1 MNMYEGRP
9 KLKIPRTWLENFL
22 DITSIALLVLGT
34 VSLISEWA
42 AIPDTVPTHFNA
54 AGEPDGWGNKSNLW
68 ILIVMGAVTWLLL
81 TVLEKYPHI
90 YNYFNLTEENV
101 ERQYNNARIMIN
113 VMKNEILIFFVYMT
127 WACSKVA
134 KGDSEGLS
142 VWVLPIFV
150 IGITGSIA
158 FFIVRSIK
166 WK

>member
-1 MNMYEGRP
+1 MYEGRP
-9 KLKIPRTWLENFL
+9 KLKIQRTWFENFL
-22 DITSIALLVLGT
+22 DIASITLLVIGT

-54 AGEPDGWGNKSNLW
+54 AGEPDGWGSKNNLW

-81 TVLEKYPHI
+81 TVLEKFPHI

-101 ERQYNNARIMIN
+101 ERQYKNARMMIN

-127 WACSKVA
+127 WACAEVA
-134 KGDSEGLS
+134 NGTSEGLS
-142 VWVLPIFV
+142 VWVLPIFI

>member
-1 MNMYEGRP
+1 MYEGRP
-9 KLKIPRTWLENFL
+9 KLNIQRTWFENFL
-22 DITSIALLVLGT
+22 DIASITLLVIGT
-34 VSLISEWA
+34 VSLISQWA
-42 AIPDTVPTHFNA
+42 AIPNTVPTHFNA
-54 AGEPDGWGNKSNLW
+54 AGEPDGWGSKNNLW

-81 TVLEKYPHI
+81 TVLEKFPHI

-101 ERQYNNARIMIN
+101 ERQYKNARMMIN

-127 WACSKVA
+127 WACAEVA
-134 KGDSEGLS
+134 NGTSEGLS
-142 VWVLPIFV
+142 VWVLPIFI

>member
-1 MNMYEGRP
+1 MYEGRP
-9 KLKIPRTWLENFL
+9 KLNIQRTWFENFL
-22 DITSIALLVLGT
+22 DIASITLLVIGT

-42 AIPDTVPTHFNA
+42 AIPNTVPTHFNA
-54 AGEPDGWGNKSNLW
+54 AGEPDGWGSKNNLW

-81 TVLEKYPHI
+81 TVLEKFPHI

-101 ERQYNNARIMIN
+101 ERQYKNARMMIN

-127 WACSKVA
+127 WACAEVA
-134 KGDSEGLS
+134 NGTSEGLS
-142 VWVLPIFV
+142 VWVLPIFI

>member
-1 MNMYEGRP
+1 MYEGRP
-9 KLKIPRTWLENFL
+9 KLKIQRTWFENFL
-22 DITSIALLVLGT
+22 DIASITLLVIGT
-34 VSLISEWA
+34 VSLISQWA

-54 AGEPDGWGNKSNLW
+54 AGEPDGWGSKNNLW

-81 TVLEKYPHI
+81 TVLEKFPHI

-101 ERQYNNARIMIN
+101 ERQYKNARMMIN

-127 WACSKVA
+127 WACAEVA
-134 KGDSEGLS
+134 NGTSEGLS
-142 VWVLPIFV
+142 VWVLPIFI
-150 IGITGSIA
+150 IGITGFIA